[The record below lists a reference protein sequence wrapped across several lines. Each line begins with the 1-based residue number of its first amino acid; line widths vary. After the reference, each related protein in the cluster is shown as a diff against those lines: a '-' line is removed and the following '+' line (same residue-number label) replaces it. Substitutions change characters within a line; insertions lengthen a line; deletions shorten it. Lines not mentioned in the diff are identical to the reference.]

1 MLPEGLGS
9 QHWAEGTR
17 SLPTGDWVGQVWA
30 SSPRVTGCEERVK
43 GVKEAGPLCRG
54 DAWAG
59 TRSKG
64 SKSRGGFGEGP
75 SGTGQSRWRGRE
87 AGGSRGAKR
96 RAGGVAGDR
105 THIHSLQDGQEHEYV
120 TTFLKCGYSDSL
132 GREPREL
139 RTFKHTGPCSVYA

>member
-1 MLPEGLGS
+1 MPRRRLGRN
-9 QHWAEGTR
+9 QKQGKQVTR
-17 SLPTGDWVGQVWA
+17 RFRA
-30 SSPRVTGCEERVK
+30 
-43 GVKEAGPLCRG
+43 
-54 DAWAG
+54 
-59 TRSKG
+59 
-64 SKSRGGFGEGP
+64 GP

-105 THIHSLQDGQEHEYV
+105 AHIHSLQDGQEHEYV